1 MTSITYAPQVDSDT
15 DPEYQDSAETTA
27 DQPVGASSTLVNNSG
42 QGDTYE
48 DDGET
53 MKLPPPPEAFGID
66 TSQDY
71 SVWREEWSQALA
83 DKRGWGT
90 NNDPWHDPPD
100 VPEDYVPGT
109 SGLNPNGMDFENRM
123 TGGAISSPDPRMMA
137 ALPVG
142 KPDYGLDELD
152 LEAGN
157 TVGSEAALAQ
167 AKAYIEAAEARA

>member
-1 MTSITYAPQVDSDT
+1 LGRAVRRAQAALGESDGEPT
-15 DPEYQDSAETTA
+15 GQWTGGGTP
-27 DQPVGASSTLVNNSG
+27 QPVG
-42 QGDTYE
+42 
-48 DDGET
+48 
-53 MKLPPPPEAFGID
+53 
-66 TSQDY
+66 
-71 SVWREEWSQALA
+71 LA
-83 DKRGWGT
+83 
-90 NNDPWHDPPD
+90 NF
-100 VPEDYVPGT
+100 
-109 SGLNPNGMDFENRM
+109 NPNGMDFENRM